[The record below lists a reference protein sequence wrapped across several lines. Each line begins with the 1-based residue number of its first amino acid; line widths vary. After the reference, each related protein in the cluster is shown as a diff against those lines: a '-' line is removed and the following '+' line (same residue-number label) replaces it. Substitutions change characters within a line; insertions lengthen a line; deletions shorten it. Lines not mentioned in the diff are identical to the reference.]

1 MLLISKDGIIQL
13 SRGDS
18 CEMPLFI
25 NKGTPLEP
33 IRYEL
38 SENPNTVI
46 YISVMEPNSYF
57 ENGFIRK
64 IYNKDNWLLN
74 ENGDLIVSFFP
85 EETRYISP
93 GKYFYE
99 VKVDL
104 EGKGIINTIIQ
115 KTEFWI
121 K

>member
-1 MLLISKDGIIQL
+1 MSHIFPSSDIA
-13 SRGDS
+13 S
-18 CEMPLFI
+18 FTVT
-25 NKGTPLEP
+25 KGYPVKTC
-33 IRYEL
+33 
-38 SENPNTVI
+38 
-46 YISVMEPNSYF
+46 F

-104 EGKGIINTIIQ
+104 EGKGEWMLVFNEVKLYDTARETY
-115 KTEFWI
+115 KDFAM
-121 K
+121 KKVDYLNVYFLMF